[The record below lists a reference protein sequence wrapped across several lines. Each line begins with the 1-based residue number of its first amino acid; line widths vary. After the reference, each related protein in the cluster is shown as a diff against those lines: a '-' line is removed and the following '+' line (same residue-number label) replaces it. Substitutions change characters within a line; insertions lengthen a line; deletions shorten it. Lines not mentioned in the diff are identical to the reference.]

1 MKTKFAMFLIENYIM
16 ISITLGV
23 FLGLLITF
31 NCMTI
36 HKEDGKY
43 VVESSMGPWYERA
56 EFGKD
61 GYVGKLIVDGNEVYT
76 LTIG

>member
-31 NCMTI
+31 NYTTI

-43 VVESSMGPWYERA
+43 VFEGSMGPWYERA
-56 EFGKD
+56 EYGSE
-61 GYVGKLIVDGNEVYT
+61 GYIGKLIVNDDEVYT
-76 LTIG
+76 ITLG